1 MEFEVHP
8 TRHHGVILPLWQ
20 RNHAAVR
27 GVLQVSFESDEDL
40 HRPIKVA
47 RLLKG
52 GTEGAVAM
60 PPLYDVELVACRPDL
75 WTLTGFE
82 RSDDDRGRPV
92 SYQQSWL
99 LVPAD
104 VADRE
109 RAHSGPRPSLA
120 TPDPHSGILACIG
133 GADLGRGSGML
144 PPPSATCPQRMTI
157 ELVAEHV
164 GPVAVEYLLHHSKQ
178 GRSAGRW
185 FWTACKA
192 VALDKPKDGETAQS

>member
-1 MEFEVHP
+1 MRP
-8 TRHHGVILPLWQ
+8 TRRQGVILPPWQ
-20 RNHAAVR
+20 GNHAAVR
-27 GVLQVSFESDEDL
+27 GVLQVSFEDDEDL

-47 RLLKG
+47 RLLKDG
-52 GTEGAVAM
+52 AEDAVAM

-82 RSDDDRGRPV
+82 RGDDARGRPV

-104 VADRE
+104 VVDRE
-109 RAHSGPRPSLA
+109 RARNGPLPSLA
-120 TPDPHSGILACIG
+120 TPDPHNGILACIG
-133 GADLGRGSGML
+133 GADIGRGIGML
-144 PPPSATCPQRMTI
+144 PPPSAACPQRMTI

-164 GPVAVEYLLHHSKQ
+164 GPVAVEYLLHHSRG

-185 FWTACKA
+185 FWPACKA
-192 VALDKPKDGETAQS
+192 VALDKPKGPETPQS